1 MSGPILITV
10 ANLLCKTR
18 NRCGGGEIG
27 APLTKHADITNES
40 DQFALPQRSRPQAG
54 GESNPKTA
62 CANTV
67 SGYDPMSGAQAA
79 TSNPLEG
86 RSESD
91 CFSPDLTKAKTMPS
105 SQRKE
110 RCDTGNPQ

>member
-1 MSGPILITV
+1 MSAPILITV

-18 NRCGGGEIG
+18 NRSGGDWR
-27 APLTKHADITNES
+27 ATQANADITNES
-40 DQFALPQRSRPQAG
+40 DQFALPQRTRPQAG

-67 SGYDPMSGAQAA
+67 SGYDPISGAQAA